1 MLYQHWRSL
10 KKAVMIEDIIKHLR
24 KKDKSLT
31 EEEAEA
37 KAKLILNN
45 YKEKNK
51 ERDEKKR
58 GSIRGSG
65 MRLLTQ
71 NLTILYLSMLIAMKK
86 NNFLRKDIINGL

>member
-1 MLYQHWRSL
+1 
-10 KKAVMIEDIIKHLR
+10 MIEDIIKHLR

-65 MRLLTQ
+65 MR
-71 NLTILYLSMLIAMKK
+71 S
-86 NNFLRKDIINGL
+86 

>member
-1 MLYQHWRSL
+1 M
-10 KKAVMIEDIIKHLR
+10 KKE
-24 KKDKSLT
+24 
-31 EEEAEA
+31 
-37 KAKLILNN
+37 
-45 YKEKNK
+45 
-51 ERDEKKR
+51 R